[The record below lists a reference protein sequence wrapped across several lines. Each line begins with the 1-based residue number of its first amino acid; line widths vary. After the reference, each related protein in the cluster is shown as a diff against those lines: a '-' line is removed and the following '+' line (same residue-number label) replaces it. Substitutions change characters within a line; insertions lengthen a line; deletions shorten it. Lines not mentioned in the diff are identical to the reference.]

1 MHLVALEIGDVQPP
15 RAVEAGAA
23 ADTAVGKRGEG
34 HGRGRAGAEFADDPI
49 TAKVHGIQ
57 GAGGVDGGPSI
68 RLVYSPPV
76 SSRLVGSAAKPGT
89 PMTRTVNI
97 VRTVLLRVWIAM
109 TAPLW
114 LRAG

>member
-1 MHLVALEIGDVQPP
+1 
-15 RAVEAGAA
+15 
-23 ADTAVGKRGEG
+23 
-34 HGRGRAGAEFADDPI
+34 
-49 TAKVHGIQ
+49 
-57 GAGGVDGGPSI
+57 
-68 RLVYSPPV
+68 LVYSPPV